1 LTDAFDT
8 PKVARGTLYFAGE
21 KIANRMMAL
30 GFSAAIARILTQA
43 DIGLYSLLTF
53 ATSAFAAFT
62 YLAIHMASTKFVS
75 DAIGRQDY
83 SAAGAAAKGGRRLL
97 LLVSLPSLAL
107 GVIVSPWVAGLG
119 LASEEHGLLVALAF
133 TSAFFLN
140 IAMLLYGEMLG
151 LGMFLRAAMANLIH
165 GTSHYGI
172 GLLFAILGFGVL
184 GLVSGWIVAGMI
196 VVLASLWFLKGK
208 LKSDHIM
215 SSKTILS
222 FSAPV
227 AIAGILNLFHNW
239 ADVTLLYTLTGN
251 LETTG
256 VYFLMVSGAT
266 ILSFIWVSIGRVTFP
281 LISASYAKT
290 GKAGLTEPIR
300 IASRLLNIFVIPL
313 GVSLAAVAPTA
324 IEALFGK
331 SYLSGSI
338 SLSILAATSILPA
351 YSTLQMDVM
360 KGIGYTK
367 HFLSIG
373 VTALLVDVVVVTILA
388 GPLGTIGGAI
398 ARVFLW
404 GTSVIIGYW
413 VLRKKVKMPFGEG
426 LFRSLMLA
434 IVMGLS
440 LVLTDQFF
448 LIPYS
453 QPLQVRILTDLV
465 VFGLVGIVAGRGRGV
480 FKHRDFELM
489 KQALPS
495 RLAGAVDRVSRLL
508 IWEH

>member
-1 LTDAFDT
+1 MTDAFDT

-21 KIANRMMAL
+21 KITNRMMAL
-30 GFSAAIARILTQA
+30 GFSAAIARILTQT

-53 ATSAFAAFT
+53 ATSAFTAFT

-75 DAIGRQDY
+75 DAVGRQDY
-83 SAAGAAAKGGRRLL
+83 SAAGAAARGGRRLL
-97 LLVSLPSLAL
+97 LVVSIPSLAV
-107 GVIVSPWVAGLG
+107 GVLVSPWVASLG

-151 LGMFLRAAMANLIH
+151 LGMFLRVAMANLIH
-165 GTSHYGI
+165 GTSHYGV

-184 GLVSGWIVAGMI
+184 GLVSSWIVAGII

-208 LKSDHIM
+208 LKSNYIL
-215 SSKTILS
+215 SSKTIIS
-222 FSAPV
+222 FSSPV
-227 AIAGILNLFHNW
+227 AAVGILNLFYNW
-239 ADVTLLYTLTGN
+239 VDVTLLYTLTGN
-251 LETTG
+251 FETTG

-266 ILSFIWVSIGRVTFP
+266 VLSFFWVSIGRVAFP

-290 GKAGLTEPIR
+290 GQAGLVEPIR
-300 IASRLLNIFVIPL
+300 VATRLLNIFVIPL

-324 IEALFGK
+324 IETLYGE
-331 SYLSGSI
+331 SYLSGSL

-351 YSTLQMDVM
+351 YSTLEMDVM

-373 VTALLVDVVVVTILA
+373 VAALLVDVVAVTILA
-388 GPLGTIGGAI
+388 GPLGTTGGAL

-413 VLRKKVKMPFGEG
+413 VLRKKVKIPFGEG

-440 LVLTDQFF
+440 LVLAEQFL

-465 VFGLVGIVAGRGRGV
+465 VFVLVGIVAGRGLRV
-480 FKHRDFELM
+480 FKRHDFELM

-495 RLAGAVDRVSRLL
+495 RLTGLVDRASQLL
-508 IWEH
+508 IWDR